1 MMTFFKQVKDH
12 IRYITNE
19 KGEKTDVLI
28 PLELWKTI
36 VVQLSETEEIE
47 DSREEILHDLKHS
60 LLDGKIGKT
69 FPLEELWQEI
79 D

>member
-1 MMTFFKQVKDH
+1 MMIFKEIKYN
-12 IRYITNE
+12 IRYVTNE

-36 VVQLSETEEIE
+36 VVQLSESEEIE
-47 DSREEILHDLKHS
+47 DSREEILNDLKQS

-69 FPLEELWQEI
+69 FPLEELWQET

>member
-1 MMTFFKQVKDH
+1 MMIFKEIKDS
-12 IRYITNE
+12 IRYVTNE

-36 VVQLSETEEIE
+36 VVQLSESEEIE
-47 DSREEILHDLKHS
+47 DSREEILNNLKQS
-60 LLDGKIGKT
+60 LLDGKIGRT
-69 FPLEELWQEI
+69 FPLEELWQET

>member
-1 MMTFFKQVKDH
+1 MMTFKEIKDN
-12 IRYITNE
+12 IRYVTNE

-36 VVQLSETEEIE
+36 VIQLSENEEIK
-47 DSREEILHDLKHS
+47 DSREEILNDLKES

-69 FPLEELWQEI
+69 FPLEELWQET

>member
-1 MMTFFKQVKDH
+1 MMTFKEIKDN
-12 IRYITNE
+12 IRYVTNE

-36 VVQLSETEEIE
+36 VVKLSEPEEIK
-47 DSREEILHDLKHS
+47 DSREEILNDLKQS
-60 LLDGKIGKT
+60 LLDGKNHRT
-69 FPLEELWQEI
+69 FPLEELWQET

>member
-1 MMTFFKQVKDH
+1 MMIFKEIKDN
-12 IRYITNE
+12 IRYVTNE

-28 PLELWKTI
+28 PLELWRTI
-36 VVQLSETEEIE
+36 VLQLSESEEIE
-47 DSREEILHDLKHS
+47 DSREEILNDLKQS

-69 FPLEELWQEI
+69 FPLEELWQET

>member
-1 MMTFFKQVKDH
+1 MMIFKEIKDN
-12 IRYITNE
+12 IRYVTNE

-36 VVQLSETEEIE
+36 VVQLSESEEIE
-47 DSREEILHDLKHS
+47 DSREEILNDLKQS

-69 FPLEELWQEI
+69 FPLEELWQET

>member
-1 MMTFFKQVKDH
+1 MMTFKEIKDN
-12 IRYITNE
+12 IRYVTNE

-36 VVQLSETEEIE
+36 VVKLSEPEEIE
-47 DSREEILHDLKHS
+47 DSREEILNDLKQS
-60 LLDGKIGKT
+60 LLDGKNDRT
-69 FPLEELWQEI
+69 FPLEELWQER

>member
-1 MMTFFKQVKDH
+1 MMIFKEIKDN
-12 IRYITNE
+12 IRYVTNE

-28 PLELWKTI
+28 PLELWRTI
-36 VVQLSETEEIE
+36 VLQLSKSEEIE
-47 DSREEILHDLKHS
+47 DSREEILNDLKQS

-69 FPLEELWQEI
+69 FPLEELWQET

>member
-1 MMTFFKQVKDH
+1 MMIFKEIKDN
-12 IRYITNE
+12 IRYVTNE
-19 KGEKTDVLI
+19 KGEKTYVLI

-36 VVQLSETEEIE
+36 VVQLSESEEIE
-47 DSREEILHDLKHS
+47 DSREEILNDLKQS

-69 FPLEELWQEI
+69 FPLEELWQET

>member
-1 MMTFFKQVKDH
+1 MMIFKEIKDNV
-12 IRYITNE
+12 RYVTNE

-36 VVQLSETEEIE
+36 VVQLSESEEIE
-47 DSREEILHDLKHS
+47 DSREEILNDLKQS

-69 FPLEELWQEI
+69 FPLEELWQET

>member
-1 MMTFFKQVKDH
+1 MIFKEIKDN
-12 IRYITNE
+12 IRYVTNE

-36 VVQLSETEEIE
+36 VVQLSESEEIE
-47 DSREEILHDLKHS
+47 DSREEILNDLKQS

-69 FPLEELWQEI
+69 FPLEELWQET

>member
-1 MMTFFKQVKDH
+1 MMTFKEIKDH
-12 IRYITNE
+12 IRYVTNE

-36 VVQLSETEEIE
+36 VIQLSENEEIE
-47 DSREEILHDLKHS
+47 DSREEILKDLKQS
-60 LLDGKIGKT
+60 LLDGKNDRT
-69 FPLEELWQEI
+69 FPLEELWQET

>member
-1 MMTFFKQVKDH
+1 MMIFKEIKDN
-12 IRYITNE
+12 IRYVTNE

-36 VVQLSETEEIE
+36 VVQLSESEEIE
-47 DSREEILHDLKHS
+47 DSREEILNNLKQS

-69 FPLEELWQEI
+69 FPLEELWQET

>member
-1 MMTFFKQVKDH
+1 MMNIQQIKDH

-28 PLELWKTI
+28 PLELWETI
-36 VVQLSETEEIE
+36 VVQLSKTEEIE
-47 DSREEILHDLKHS
+47 DSREEILNDLKQS
-60 LLDGKIGKT
+60 LLDGKKGKT

-79 D
+79 Q